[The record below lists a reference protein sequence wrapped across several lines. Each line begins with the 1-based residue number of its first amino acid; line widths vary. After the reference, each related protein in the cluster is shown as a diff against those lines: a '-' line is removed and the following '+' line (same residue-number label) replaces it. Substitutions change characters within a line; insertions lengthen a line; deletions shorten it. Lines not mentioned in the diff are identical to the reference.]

1 MHVVATAGHVD
12 HGKSALVAA
21 LTGTDPDRLTEERT
35 RGLSI
40 QLGYAWT
47 SLPGAGEV
55 AFVDVPGHER
65 FIATTLAGLGPV
77 PAVLFV
83 VAADDPWMPQAAEH
97 LAALDALDVRHGVL
111 AVTRADLADPVPA
124 REQALAELAG
134 TSLAE
139 IPAVTVSARTGQG
152 LAELRA
158 ALAGTLTRLPQPPV
172 EAPVRIW
179 VDRAFTMTGSGDVVT
194 GTLPA
199 GRVGHGD
206 RLATA
211 RGEYRVRAVQSLG
224 RRVDAATGVARVALN
239 LSGGAPPGRG
249 DALVTPG
256 AWHHTEVVDVRLAP
270 ARRTDEAGPPQ
281 RPLLHVGS
289 AVASVHHRP
298 LGPGL
303 ARLTVEGPLPLR
315 IGDRGLLRDP
325 GTRRLWGVTV
335 LDPAPPPLR
344 RRGAARAR
352 AAQLAGAAGAADLAG
367 EVTRR
372 GLVRAELLA
381 RIGVPGAL
389 DGPTGGDHGA
399 TRTGGFVGA
408 EGWLMSDERASAAA
422 AAAVEAVREHAAT
435 APLEPPLTLAA
446 LAQRLELPAAG
457 LAAHVVGP
465 PLSVVAGRV
474 RLDGAQDV
482 PEPVR
487 QAVAALREE
496 LAGAPFAAPAADRLG
511 ALGLSEQV
519 RGAAVRAGLLIQPV
533 PGIVLLAGAD
543 DAAAVRLAELPQP
556 FTVSEARAH
565 LGTSRR
571 VALPLLAHLD
581 RTGRTRRLPDD
592 RRRVH
597 QSPAPPPP

>member
-21 LTGTDPDRLTEERT
+21 LTGTDPDRLAEERS

-40 QLGYAWT
+40 QLGYGWT
-47 SLPGAGEV
+47 ALPGAGEV

-65 FIATTLAGLGPV
+65 FIATALAGLGPV

-111 AVTRADLADPVPA
+111 AVTRADLADPAPA
-124 REQALAELAG
+124 RAQALAELAG
-134 TSLAE
+134 TSLAG
-139 IPAVTVSARTGQG
+139 IPAVAVSARTGEG

-158 ALAGTLTRLPQPPV
+158 ALAGMVTRLPQPPV
-172 EAPVRIW
+172 DVPVRIW
-179 VDRAFTMTGSGDVVT
+179 VDRVFSMAGAGDVVT

-199 GRVGHGD
+199 GRVGTGD

-224 RRVDAATGVARVALN
+224 RSVDAATGVARVALN
-239 LSGGAPPGRG
+239 LSGGAPPDRG

-256 AWHHTEVVDVRLAP
+256 AWHHAEVVDVRLAP
-270 ARRTDEAGPPQ
+270 ARRTDGTGPPQ

-289 AVASVHHRP
+289 AVVAVHHRP

-315 IGDRGLLRDP
+315 IGDRALLRDP

-335 LDPAPPPLR
+335 LDPAPPALR
-344 RRGAARAR
+344 RRGAARVR
-352 AAQLAGAAGAADLAG
+352 AALLAGADGTADLAE

-372 GLVRAELLA
+372 GLVRADLLA
-381 RIGVPGAL
+381 RIGVPEAA
-389 DGPTGGDHGA
+389 DA
-399 TRTGGFVGA
+399 RTGGGHRPTGDFLAA
-408 EGWLMSDERASAAA
+408 EGWLMSAERATVAAG
-422 AAAVEAVREHAAT
+422 AAVEVVRQHAAG

-446 LAQRLELPAAG
+446 LAQRLDLPGAG
-457 LAAHVVGP
+457 LAALVVAP

-487 QAVAALREE
+487 RAVAALREE
-496 LAGAPFAAPAADRLG
+496 LAGARFAAPAADRLVE
-511 ALGLSEQV
+511 LGLSEQV
-519 RGAAVRAGLLIQPV
+519 RGAAVRAGLLIQPA

-592 RRRVH
+592 RRRVLR
-597 QSPAPPPP
+597 SSAPPPP